1 MPPTISLTEDTV
13 QRLATDTSSLQ
24 SGRDLVRKRS
34 FSDLGVSPDGTWLL
48 GKCKGSGKE
57 PYQVSVDLANE
68 AAPVARCNCPSRK
81 FPCKHG
87 LGLMLAYLA
96 DPAQLAET
104 EPPAELVAKREK
116 QVERAQKK
124 ATTEAAPR
132 KVNKAAL
139 AKKATAQREGLD
151 LLEKLLVDLV
161 GGGQWFEASRLERLE
176 RQAKQ
181 MANAYLPG
189 ARIKLQ
195 ELVLLGNRSDLTEE
209 EKTARAADV
218 IGHLWATVQKGRN
231 YLDDKLAGDES
242 QAEADAVMEE
252 VLGRTWQLTD
262 LKDKGLVRQNV
273 TLLELAYE
281 RVDDPA
287 REEQVETSH
296 LIELGDGTVYAA
308 ITYRPHKGLSKIA
321 EQPSYAQPIRV
332 AEAMI
337 YPGFLNHRIR
347 WEKGVEQDVP
357 LEKKHLKTAY
367 GHAVPELEKVVTEFR
382 KQLKHPLAPRTAVV
396 LVRCQTIG
404 RIGDRVVIEDAKGAR
419 LEAVDREKEY
429 PTADLKGYSNVANLV
444 RAAGELRQ
452 QPALLARLH
461 VLPLANTI
469 VAEPLALFTAL
480 KHLRLGV

>member
-1 MPPTISLTEDTV
+1 
-13 QRLATDTSSLQ
+13 
-24 SGRDLVRKRS
+24 
-34 FSDLGVSPDGTWLL
+34 
-48 GKCKGSGKE
+48 
-57 PYQVSVDLANE
+57 
-68 AAPVARCNCPSRK
+68 
-81 FPCKHG
+81 
-87 LGLMLAYLA
+87 MLAYLA
-96 DPAQLAET
+96 DPVRFAET

-181 MANAYLPG
+181 MADAYLPG

-296 LIELGDGTVYAA
+296 LIELGDGPCT
-308 ITYRPHKGLSKIA
+308 RPSPIA
-321 EQPSYAQPIRV
+321 RTRAYPRSPSNP
-332 AEAMI
+332 AM
-337 YPGFLNHRIR
+337 PSPF
-347 WEKGVEQDVP
+347 VS
-357 LEKKHLKTAY
+357 
-367 GHAVPELEKVVTEFR
+367 
-382 KQLKHPLAPRTAVV
+382 PR
-396 LVRCQTIG
+396 R
-404 RIGDRVVIEDAKGAR
+404 
-419 LEAVDREKEY
+419 
-429 PTADLKGYSNVANLV
+429 
-444 RAAGELRQ
+444 
-452 QPALLARLH
+452 
-461 VLPLANTI
+461 
-469 VAEPLALFTAL
+469 
-480 KHLRLGV
+480 